1 MDYVILL
8 RCFLIGVLSSS
19 SFGPIF
25 ILTFNRG
32 AVYGF
37 LRGFATALGACVVDG
52 FYFFL
57 GLIGVLAV
65 IKESRNFLI
74 LFDVIGGFML
84 IFFGIYALHKIT
96 KSLPNVSIGGKL
108 GIGSTIIK
116 SFMLTIFNPLV
127 LLFFMLLGAQVLP
140 KGIQALTLRQT
151 FAASVMVMLG
161 SLSILSFVS
170 LVASLLGKCMSD
182 FQLKVIYFVTGVA
195 FIGIGTYL
203 IIFAP

>member
-37 LRGFATALGACVVDG
+37 LRGFATALGACIVDG
-52 FYFFL
+52 IYFFL
-57 GLIGVLAV
+57 GLIGVLTFL
-65 IKESRNFLI
+65 KESRNFMV
-74 LFDVIGGFML
+74 LFDVLGGFML
-84 IFFGIYALHKIT
+84 VFFGVYSLRKIT
-96 KSLPNVSIGGKL
+96 MSLPNVSIGGKL
-108 GIGSTIIK
+108 GIGITVVK

-140 KGIQALTLRQT
+140 AGIQNLTLKQT
-151 FAASVMVMLG
+151 FAASVMVMIG

-170 LVASLLGKCMSD
+170 LAASLLGKCMSE
-182 FQLKVIYFVTGVA
+182 FQLKCIYFVTGIA